1 MYKNIKQTEDPNC
14 IKFALI
20 KNCIHHNVKVTPQKC
35 NKKLCYEE
43 RCFTKL
49 AGCLFVFVVYI
60 G

>member
-20 KNCIHHNVKVTPQKC
+20 KNCIYHNVKVTPQKC

-43 RCFTKL
+43 RCFTKV
-49 AGCLFVFVVYI
+49 A
-60 G
+60 